1 MQCIRHLNNY
11 YFYTIHCSCF
21 ISHMEVLWGTFLAPI
36 FAVMLFN
43 LVVFICIIVVLIRH
57 KMGRVKRKQEQMT
70 ARTVLRLM
78 FSIGCVMFLF
88 GLTWLF
94 AILIFSSSFPVL
106 RLIFLI
112 LFTVFNSLQGFFI
125 FVFVLNAEI
134 LNCCRKVTSQRE
146 SKSSQSRSRA
156 TTRKQSES
164 DNRKRLNTFSTT
176 IQSSDELK
184 PNRKTKRSQQKRN
197 EKTHDESVQM
207 TYID

>member
-1 MQCIRHLNNY
+1 MLLS
-11 YFYTIHCSCF
+11 FLLFSCF
-21 ISHMEVLWGTFLAPI
+21 ISHMEVFWGTFLAPI

-57 KMGRVKRKQEQMT
+57 KMGRVKQKQEQMT
-70 ARTVLRLM
+70 ARTALRLM
-78 FSIGCVMFLF
+78 FSISCVMLLF

-94 AILIFSSSFPVL
+94 AILTFSSSFPIL
-106 RLIFLI
+106 RQIFQI

-134 LNCCRKVTSQRE
+134 LNCCRKTVSRE

-156 TTRKQSES
+156 TTQKRSES
-164 DNRKRLNTFSTT
+164 NNRKRLNTFSTT

-184 PNRKTKRSQQKRN
+184 PDRKTKQSRQKRN
-197 EKTHDESVQM
+197 EKGQDESVQM

>member
-1 MQCIRHLNNY
+1 
-11 YFYTIHCSCF
+11 
-21 ISHMEVLWGTFLAPI
+21 MEVFWGTFLAPI

-43 LVVFICIIVVLIRH
+43 LVVFVCIIVVLIRH
-57 KMGRVKRKQEQMT
+57 KMGRVTRKQEQMT

-78 FSIGCVMFLF
+78 FSIGCVMLLF

-94 AILIFSSSFPVL
+94 AILTFSSSFPVL
-106 RLIFLI
+106 RQIFQI

-125 FVFVLNAEI
+125 FMFVLNAEI
-134 LNCCRKVTSQRE
+134 LSCCRKVASRE
-146 SKSSQSRSRA
+146 SKSSQSRSQA
-156 TTRKQSES
+156 TTRKQGES
-164 DNRKRLNTFSTT
+164 NNRKRLNTFSTT

-197 EKTHDESVQM
+197 EKVHDESVQM